1 MLDEE
6 LDHIIRNAAEN
17 HYPPY
22 NDKAWKKMEKKLD
35 KHLPQ
40 NKDRRKFIFFLLFF
54 LLLGGATV
62 FTVIQLSGNKT
73 PANKNVIATNTGENK
88 TTTPVTQNNQP
99 GNNDAV
105 VNNAPENENI
115 TLPGTT
121 TPGNTNPGKTESVT
135 TASAIPDKTNSEKP
149 VTVTAIPGI
158 TTPVKINSNKTTSV
172 KTTPRNSLS
181 PVNAITSIQLQQD
194 VVSTV
199 KEKPGKNKK
208 SNLIGKGQSK
218 ISIVTATPAEDF
230 VKNDGWKAKNSP
242 KGPVGKG
249 VKKDTEGKLNITVT
263 APDQANNE
271 NETKRT
277 VTPENNAQSPA
288 GGEVISKN
296 EEKKEKLITVEDVKD
311 EKENDS
317 AVIEKITI
325 TPPDKKKPKKNIAG
339 NFGLT
344 FSVGPE
350 FSFIELNK
358 IGKTTL
364 MYGAGLSYNFGK
376 RLTVRSGFYVSKK
389 LYAATP
395 DQYNAVIYPN
405 LMGIDADCKIY
416 EIPLS
421 LSYNFGQRKNHSWFG
436 SAGLSSFLMKTENY
450 DYLYKTPT
458 GYTYNYKRTVKNENK
473 HYFAV
478 LTLSGGYQYQ
488 FNKRVSVQAEPYLKI
503 PLSGVGLGKIKLNS
517 AGILFTLTVK
527 PFAKSR

>member
-40 NKDRRKFIFFLLFF
+40 KKDRRKFIFFLLFF

-62 FTVIQLSGNKT
+62 FTVIQFGGDKT
-73 PANKNVIATNTGENK
+73 PANKNIIANNTGENK
-88 TTTPVTQNNQP
+88 TTTPVTQNDQP
-99 GNNDAV
+99 GNNDAT
-105 VNNAPENENI
+105 VNSISENKKI
-115 TLPGTT
+115 KLPGTT
-121 TPGNTNPGKTESVT
+121 TPGNTNSGKTESFK
-135 TASAIPDKTNSEKP
+135 TASGTVIPDKTNSEKP
-149 VTVTAIPGI
+149 ASVTTTPGTAIPGI
-158 TTPVKINSNKTTSV
+158 TTPGKINSNKTTSV
-172 KTTPRNSLS
+172 KTTPRISQS
-181 PVNAITSIQLQQD
+181 PVNAITSIPQQD
-194 VVSTV
+194 VVSKV
-199 KEKPGKNKK
+199 KEKPAKNKR
-208 SNLIGKGQSK
+208 SNFTSKGKSK
-218 ISIVTATPAEDF
+218 ISIIAAAPSEDF
-230 VKNDGWKAKNSP
+230 VKNDEVKAKNNSR
-242 KGPVGKG
+242 
-249 VKKDTEGKLNITVT
+249 VKKNIDGKLNVAVA
-263 APDQANNE
+263 APEAGNNE
-271 NETKRT
+271 NEMITA
-277 VTPENNAQSPA
+277 VTSEKPLDI
-288 GGEVISKN
+288 ISKN
-296 EEKKEKLITVEDVKD
+296 EEKKETVITVKD
-311 EKENDS
+311 EKEKDS
-317 AVIEKITI
+317 IAAEKITL

-344 FSVGPE
+344 FSAGPDL
-350 FSFIELNK
+350 SFIALDK
-358 IGKTTL
+358 PGKATL

-376 RLTVRSGFYVSKK
+376 RLTVRTGFYVSKK
-389 LYAATP
+389 IYTATP
-395 DQYNAVIYPN
+395 SQYNAVIYPN
-405 LMGIDADCKIY
+405 LTGIDADCKIY

-436 SAGLSSFLMKTENY
+436 SAGLSTFLMKTENY

-488 FNKRVSVQAEPYLKI
+488 FSKRVSVQAEPYFKI